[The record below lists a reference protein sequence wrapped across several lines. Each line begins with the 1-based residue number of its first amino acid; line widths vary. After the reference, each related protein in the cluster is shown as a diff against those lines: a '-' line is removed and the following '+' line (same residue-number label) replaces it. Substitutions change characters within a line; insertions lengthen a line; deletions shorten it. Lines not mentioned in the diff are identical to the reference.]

1 VPGATWRENNRKM
14 ATHHTTAGDDCQAT
28 SERNPTGAMCLGPWG
43 KDLRVRGRGPRGL
56 VACSWTKSSS
66 LPRAFPCIFNSSSW
80 HSKVYVQGIC
90 LESVCRKNGGFLST
104 VAWQS
109 PSSGCFF
116 SLQIRAAAPINT
128 SVAWHALHSTKL
140 LRLCR
145 LDLGE
150 S

>member
-1 VPGATWRENNRKM
+1 MCPSQLGARITENWPPPQLV
-14 ATHHTTAGDDCQAT
+14 TTAKCQAKG
-28 SERNPTGAMCLGPWG
+28 TGAMCLGG
-43 KDLRVRGRGPRGL
+43 KIFVHLDARVRGRGPRGL

-128 SVAWHALHSTKL
+128 SVAGHALHSTKL
-140 LRLCR
+140 LHLSH